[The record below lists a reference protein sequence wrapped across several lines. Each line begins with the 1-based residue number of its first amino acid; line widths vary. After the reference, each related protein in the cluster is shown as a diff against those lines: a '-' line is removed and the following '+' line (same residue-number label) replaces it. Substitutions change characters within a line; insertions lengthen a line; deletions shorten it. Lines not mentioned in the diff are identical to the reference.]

1 MSFVFGPSIASWP
14 SHVSEAAA
22 NDGCTIRLAHSG
34 HVFFAPLVNES
45 ITRLV
50 RTLPALRRRRVGQN
64 GERGKRRRWPRCD
77 DQLLRV
83 AHLELAGADCRRLFK
98 IGHPFL

>member
-1 MSFVFGPSIASWP
+1 M
-14 SHVSEAAA
+14 
-22 NDGCTIRLAHSG
+22 
-34 HVFFAPLVNES
+34 NES

-50 RTLPALRRRRVGQN
+50 RTLLALRRRRRRVGQN

-83 AHLELAGADCRRLFK
+83 AHLELAGAERRRLFK
-98 IGHPFL
+98 MGHPFLYDEWYFHPRPSSGPDFVSPFSDTYSR